1 MTKAEEKFNPEK
13 ITLDDLAKTG
23 ARRAKAN
30 KGGHMPYVILGLSL
44 ILYGLSLNPS
54 ALADEI
60 LRIVKIMEH
69 PADYQ
74 AKVVIVEGRASDV
87 TELPPRFR
95 AHRCAGG
102 PVYDAQL
109 FMLQDQSGSI
119 QVGVAGVCKPNAMQ
133 PVVQDERLRIR
144 GVVVADEQDPL
155 GIPIIYAD
163 AIDRVTP

>member
-1 MTKAEEKFNPEK
+1 
-13 ITLDDLAKTG
+13 
-23 ARRAKAN
+23 
-30 KGGHMPYVILGLSL
+30 MPYFTLGLSL
-44 ILYGLSLNPS
+44 ILYGLSLNPW

-60 LRIVKIMEH
+60 LPIARIMEH

-87 TELPPRFR
+87 TALPPRFKV
-95 AHRCAGG
+95 HRCAGG

-119 QVGVAGVCKPNAMQ
+119 QVGVAGTCKPNAMQ
-133 PVVQDERLRIR
+133 PVVEDERVRIR
-144 GVVVADEQDPL
+144 GVAVADENDPR

>member
-1 MTKAEEKFNPEK
+1 
-13 ITLDDLAKTG
+13 
-23 ARRAKAN
+23 
-30 KGGHMPYVILGLSL
+30 MPYFILGLSL

-60 LRIVKIMEH
+60 LPIAKIMER

-95 AHRCAGG
+95 VHRCAGG

-109 FMLQDQSGSI
+109 FMLQDQSGPFRSEWP
-119 QVGVAGVCKPNAMQ
+119 GPASRTRCNRLSRTNVCASVESWSRMK
-133 PVVQDERLRIR
+133 RI
-144 GVVVADEQDPL
+144 L
-155 GIPIIYAD
+155 
-163 AIDRVTP
+163 

>member
-1 MTKAEEKFNPEK
+1 
-13 ITLDDLAKTG
+13 
-23 ARRAKAN
+23 
-30 KGGHMPYVILGLSL
+30 MPYFILGLSL

-60 LRIVKIMEH
+60 LPIAKIMEH
-69 PADYQ
+69 PKDYQ
-74 AKVVIVEGRASDV
+74 AKVVIVEGRASEV

-102 PVYDAQL
+102 PIYDAQL

-119 QVGVAGVCKPNAMQ
+119 QVGVAGACKPNAMQ
-133 PVVQDERLRIR
+133 PVVENERLRIR
-144 GVVVADEQDPL
+144 GVAVADEKDPR

>member
-1 MTKAEEKFNPEK
+1 
-13 ITLDDLAKTG
+13 
-23 ARRAKAN
+23 
-30 KGGHMPYVILGLSL
+30 MPYLILSLSLMLFGLSFHT
-44 ILYGLSLNPS
+44 S

-60 LRIVKIMEH
+60 LPITKVTEH

-74 AKVVIVEGRASDV
+74 AKVVTVEGRASAV

-109 FMLQDQSGSI
+109 FMLQDQSGTI
-119 QVGVAGVCKPNAMQ
+119 QVGVAGACKPNAMQ
-133 PVVQDERLRIR
+133 PVVEDERLRIR
-144 GVVVADEQDPL
+144 GVVVADEMDPL
-155 GIPIIYAD
+155 GLPILYAD

>member
-1 MTKAEEKFNPEK
+1 
-13 ITLDDLAKTG
+13 
-23 ARRAKAN
+23 
-30 KGGHMPYVILGLSL
+30 MPYIILGLSL
-44 ILYGLSLNPS
+44 ILYGLSLNTP

-60 LRIVKIMEH
+60 LPIAKIRER

-74 AKVVIVEGRASDV
+74 AKVVIVEGRAGKV

-119 QVGVAGVCKPNAMQ
+119 QVGVAGFCKPNAMQ
-133 PVVQDERLRIR
+133 PVVENEYLRVR
-144 GVVVADEQDPL
+144 GVAVADEKDPL
-155 GIPIIYAD
+155 GIPVIYAD